1 MTKVRKNNNDHNR
14 RSGEGEG
21 AAWTVIS
28 VNIRLVCRCTRIVS
42 DIVLSSGIEDGPDG
56 DGSSTALILD
66 KGRRTMPIK
75 WDKLMYRCIGNQG

>member
-1 MTKVRKNNNDHNR
+1 MTATATATAR
-14 RSGEGEG
+14 
-21 AAWTVIS
+21 TVIS

-56 DGSSTALILD
+56 DGPGGDGSSTALILD

-75 WDKLMYRCIGNQG
+75 WDKLMYSCIGNQG